1 MVFHFP
7 PTPISPCI
15 QLQLG
20 NIPLDSIFRAANLSN
35 VKERGGAEEGSCNS
49 LEKSTFILQKTRGPQ
64 LELVEF
70 NEIKAEKG
78 RIGCHRYIRGLNIGE
93 EIELFNSSTMLAQEQ
108 LGTGCP

>member
-1 MVFHFP
+1 M
-7 PTPISPCI
+7 
-15 QLQLG
+15 Q
-20 NIPLDSIFRAANLSN
+20 R
-35 VKERGGAEEGSCNS
+35 
-49 LEKSTFILQKTRGPQ
+49 TRGPQ